1 MTEAVENATAFAHV
15 QFYILAMDPTTE
27 PFLSA
32 LERAVARGVKVRLLL
47 DHLGSRKYPGRDR
60 MTERLTAAGV
70 QWHFTLP
77 VRPFDGQWNR
87 PDLRNHRKLLVVD
100 GRIGFA
106 GSINMI
112 DRTYLLPRNLRRGIA
127 YVDLVVRATGPV
139 VAELDAVFQTD
150 WYSETGTFLDG
161 STAPETIVLPEATG
175 STLCQVLP
183 SGPGYDNDNNL
194 KLFTALIHASRR
206 RLVITSPY
214 FVPDESLM
222 TAITSAA
229 QRGVEVTLYSSAVAA
244 QFLVYHAQRSYYEEL
259 MAAGVEILLLRG
271 PALLHAKNDSIDDD
285 ICVIG
290 SSNLDMRSLTLNLEI
305 TLLVSDAEKVREL
318 RQVEADYRE
327 RSTPVSAAEWR
338 ARSLPR
344 KFADNLA
351 RMTAALQ

>member
-1 MTEAVENATAFAHV
+1 
-15 QFYILAMDPTTE
+15 
-27 PFLSA
+27 
-32 LERAVARGVKVRLLL
+32 
-47 DHLGSRKYPGRDR
+47 
-60 MTERLTAAGV
+60 
-70 QWHFTLP
+70 
-77 VRPFDGQWNR
+77 
-87 PDLRNHRKLLVVD
+87 
-100 GRIGFA
+100 
-106 GSINMI
+106 
-112 DRTYLLPRNLRRGIA
+112 
-127 YVDLVVRATGPV
+127 

-150 WYSETGTFLDG
+150 WYSETGIFLDAKA
-161 STAPETIVLPEATG
+161 APETVVLPEATG
-175 STLCQVLP
+175 DTLCQVLP

-259 MAAGVEILLLRG
+259 LAAGVEILLLRG
-271 PALLHAKNDSIDDD
+271 PALLHAKHVSIDDD